1 MDAAKYPAPDAA
13 NPQSYRLV
21 TARAIPAASP
31 NFAPVYCLV
40 TTEVDGFPIQ
50 QAIPLIPV
58 SGAVQNVQP
67 VPMMQAVQPVQ
78 AVQPA
83 PPAPAATPSAASAR
97 PNPPQLPLPK
107 SRIPTQWEISSLLA
121 HLGVPAR
128 LSGFYYLVDAILY
141 LLRQPIETRCMTM
154 EVYPTVARRYSTS
167 ALAVEHAIRTAINQ
181 SWQEQNIPVYC
192 AMSGRN
198 PAPNEPKP
206 TTCEFV
212 ANVLMF
218 LRIHLA
224 ELEK

>member
-1 MDAAKYPAPDAA
+1 MDDAKRPAPETV
-13 NPQSYRLV
+13 NFSSCRIV
-21 TARAIPAASP
+21 SVRAVPAASP
-31 NFAPVYCLV
+31 NFAPVYCLM
-40 TTEVDGFPIQ
+40 TSEVDGFPIQ

-58 SGAVQNVQP
+58 GGAVQGAQT
-67 VPMMQAVQPVQ
+67 AQ

-83 PPAPAATPSAASAR
+83 QPMHSV
-97 PNPPQLPLPK
+97 L
-107 SRIPTQWEISSLLA
+107 SS
-121 HLGVPAR
+121 LGVPAR

-167 ALAVEHAIRTAINQ
+167 PLAVERAIRTAINQ
-181 SWQEQNIPVYC
+181 SWQEQNIPLYC
-192 AMSGRN
+192 ALSGRN
-198 PAPNEPKP
+198 PAPHEPRP

-224 ELEK
+224 ELKK